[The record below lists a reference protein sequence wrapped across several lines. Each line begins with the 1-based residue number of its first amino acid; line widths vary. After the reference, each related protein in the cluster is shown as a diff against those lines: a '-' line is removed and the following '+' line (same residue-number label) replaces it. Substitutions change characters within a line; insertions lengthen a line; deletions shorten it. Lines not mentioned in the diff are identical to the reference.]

1 MRIFFQA
8 VVYTVLSFNAFGEPS
23 LVGTWK
29 GSSSR
34 CTSGATPQF
43 FGISSSETITFT
55 DSDLSYETTVIIN
68 NQPCTIKGTGTYTF
82 KNEILSTI
90 GKVISAEGLACRG
103 SAELG
108 SPSHI
113 ARNIPAKIVGNELYL
128 PQAGPS
134 ASCPEGDIFI
144 GILVKQ

>member
-8 VVYTVLSFNAFGEPS
+8 VVYTVLSFNAFGKPS

-29 GSSSR
+29 SSSSR

-68 NQPCTIKGTGTYTF
+68 NQSCTIKETFTYSY
-82 KNEILSTI
+82 KIEIQSTN
-90 GKVISAEGLACRG
+90 GKLISAEFLACRS
-103 SAELG
+103 SADLV
-108 SPSHI
+108 SSSHMSQ
-113 ARNIPAKIVGNELYL
+113 NISTKI
-128 PQAGPS
+128 
-134 ASCPEGDIFI
+134 I
-144 GILVKQ
+144 